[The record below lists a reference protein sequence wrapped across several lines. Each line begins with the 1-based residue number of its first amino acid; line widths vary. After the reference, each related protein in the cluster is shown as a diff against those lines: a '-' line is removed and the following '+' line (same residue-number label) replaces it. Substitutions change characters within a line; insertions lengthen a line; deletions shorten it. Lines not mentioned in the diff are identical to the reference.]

1 MLVLLF
7 LTSTSPVLGSES
19 PWSYTCHTERGVCDK
34 ILGEEGV
41 SGMSQ
46 AVCSLTCPP
55 STVLWPLPTSYTLDT
70 TTTIFN
76 PAMVTLESNTGEDNI
91 HTTRL
96 QQAVQ
101 RQVDM
106 LTARGGEISGST
118 PGGISIN
125 VDLHGD
131 DIVPW
136 VGMDESYTL
145 SINSS
150 DNVVVTITAETYF
163 GARHAIETLFQ
174 LTEWDSYNTAYV
186 VLDNVSIQ
194 DEPFYP
200 HRGISL
206 DTARNFFPVS
216 KIKEVIDSLSY
227 SKMNVFHWHITDT
240 QSFPLSLTSLPDF
253 VKYGAYSSEMVY
265 TRADV
270 EDLVSYATER
280 GVVVIPELDA
290 PAHVGAGWEAVDESL
305 TVCRNKEPWHHW
317 CVQPPCGQLN
327 PAIPAMY
334 DVLQTIHREIL
345 DMFNPVK
352 NMNTRATYH
361 MGGDEVHFGCWNSS
375 DSIVEWL
382 NNEGKERNE
391 EGFMY
396 LWNYFQTESLKRVEN
411 SSLDMGMPSPSIMLW
426 SSHLTHPE
434 HIHYLDPEKYTI
446 QIWTDST
453 DCDEPTIKAV
463 AEAGLK
469 MVFSNVDGA
478 YLDCGFA
485 GWVTDGN
492 NWCSPYKGWQAI
504 YENDPHKIIERHNV
518 VNEEEAKMNILGGEV
533 AMWSEQT
540 DEMSL
545 MTKVE
550 PRAAAYGER
559 LWRGPSAGG
568 WREAESRMVRHR
580 ERLRVRG
587 VGADALVQRWCNQ
600 NQGKCLLPPS
610 GNTDT
615 PSCQETTSTVD
626 TQETTSTGDNSSAK
640 NVIFF
645 YLLLIFT
652 CMILGL

>member
-1 MLVLLF
+1 MGSSLHSTMLVLLF

-19 PWSYTCHTERGVCDK
+19 PWSYTCHTEIGVCDK

-55 STVLWPLPTSYTLDT
+55 STVLWPLPTSYTLGN

-76 PAMVTLESNTGEDNI
+76 PAMVTLESSTGEDSI

-145 SINSS
+145 SINKS
-150 DNVVVTITAETYF
+150 DNVVVTITAGTYF

-186 VLDNVSIQ
+186 VLDNVLIQ

-240 QSFPLSLTSLPDF
+240 QSFPLTLTALPDF

-352 NMNTRATYH
+352 NKNTRATYH
-361 MGGDEVHFGCWNSS
+361 MGGDEVHFGCWNSA

-396 LWNYFQTESLKRVEN
+396 LWNYFQTESLKRVIN
-411 SSLDMGMPSPSIMLW
+411 SSLEMGMPSPSIMLW
-426 SSHLTHPE
+426 SSH
-434 HIHYLDPEKYTI
+434 
-446 QIWTDST
+446 W
-453 DCDEPTIKAV
+453 
-463 AEAGLK
+463 
-469 MVFSNVDGA
+469 M
-478 YLDCGFA
+478 
-485 GWVTDGN
+485 GN
-492 NWCSPYKGWQAI
+492 
-504 YENDPHKIIERHNV
+504 
-518 VNEEEAKMNILGGEV
+518 
-533 AMWSEQT
+533 
-540 DEMSL
+540 
-545 MTKVE
+545 
-550 PRAAAYGER
+550 
-559 LWRGPSAGG
+559 
-568 WREAESRMVRHR
+568 
-580 ERLRVRG
+580 
-587 VGADALVQRWCNQ
+587 
-600 NQGKCLLPPS
+600 
-610 GNTDT
+610 
-615 PSCQETTSTVD
+615 
-626 TQETTSTGDNSSAK
+626 
-640 NVIFF
+640 
-645 YLLLIFT
+645 
-652 CMILGL
+652 